1 MADKNKEHRS
11 GGVRVK
17 AGVLPGVR
25 EIRRPDFTKKA
36 ADLEKAEAERV
47 LKQGEADTDAADEAA
62 VKASLEAQESGG
74 EDVQLDESAITDV
87 PLWYVAHT
95 YSGYE
100 NKVKANIEQTI
111 ENRNLQD
118 QILEVQVPM
127 EDVVEVKNGAKKQ
140 VSRKLFP
147 GYVLIKMIMNDDTW
161 YIVRNTRGVTG
172 FVGPGSKPVP
182 LSEDEMRPLGI
193 KSDKVVVDFAEG
205 DTVVVTSGVWE
216 KTVGVIKRV
225 DEHKQVVTINVDMFG
240 RETPVEISFTD
251 VKKMD

>member
-1 MADKNKEHRS
+1 MS
-11 GGVRVK
+11 
-17 AGVLPGVR
+17 
-25 EIRRPDFTKKA
+25 
-36 ADLEKAEAERV
+36 EA
-47 LKQGEADTDAADEAA
+47 K
-62 VKASLEAQESGG
+62 
-74 EDVQLDESAITDV
+74 
-87 PLWYVAHT
+87 WYVVHT